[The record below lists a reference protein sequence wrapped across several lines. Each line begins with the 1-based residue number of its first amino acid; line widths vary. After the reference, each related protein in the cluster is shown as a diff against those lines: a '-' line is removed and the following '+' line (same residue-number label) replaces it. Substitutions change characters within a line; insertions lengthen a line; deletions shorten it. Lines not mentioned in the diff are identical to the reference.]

1 MNVKIKIKEGSELQM
16 DAIKGSES
24 EGMLFF
30 FVNGYDMG
38 ITLTEQY

>member
-1 MNVKIKIKEGSELQM
+1 MNVKIKIKEGSGLQM
-16 DAIKGSES
+16 DAIKGSKS
-24 EGMLFF
+24 EGMLSF